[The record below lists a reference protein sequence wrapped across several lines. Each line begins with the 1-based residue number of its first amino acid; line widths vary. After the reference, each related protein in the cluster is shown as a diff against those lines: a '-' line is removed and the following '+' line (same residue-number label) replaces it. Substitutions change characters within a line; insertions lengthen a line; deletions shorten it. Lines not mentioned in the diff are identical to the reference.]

1 MVLAGGYRAEAVT
14 YFFRLVFSSTCEAK
28 GSSLGGR
35 YMNQEIGKRFPD
47 LELPDQDNNKVKLS
61 AISNGQ
67 PLIVS
72 FYRGYW

>member
-28 GSSLGGR
+28 SSSLGGL

>member
-1 MVLAGGYRAEAVT
+1 MAGGYRAEAVT

-28 GSSLGGR
+28 SSSLGGR

-67 PLIVS
+67 PLIVT
-72 FYRGYW
+72 FYRGHW

>member
-1 MVLAGGYRAEAVT
+1 VVLAGGYRAEAVT
-14 YFFRLVFSSTCEAK
+14 YFFRLVFSSTVEAK
-28 GSSLGGR
+28 GSSLGGG

-67 PLIVS
+67 PLIVT
-72 FYRGYW
+72 FYRGHW

>member
-1 MVLAGGYRAEAVT
+1 MVLAGGYTAKAVT
-14 YFFRLVFSSTCEAK
+14 YFFRLVFSSTCEPK

-61 AISNGQ
+61 AMSNGQ

-72 FYRGYW
+72 FYRGHW

>member
-1 MVLAGGYRAEAVT
+1 MVSAGDYRAEAVT
-14 YFFRLVFSSTCEAK
+14 YLFRLVFSSTCEAK
-28 GSSLGGR
+28 SSSLGGR

>member
-1 MVLAGGYRAEAVT
+1 
-14 YFFRLVFSSTCEAK
+14 
-28 GSSLGGR
+28 
-35 YMNQEIGKRFPD
+35 MNQEIGKRFPD

-72 FYRGYW
+72 FFRGYW